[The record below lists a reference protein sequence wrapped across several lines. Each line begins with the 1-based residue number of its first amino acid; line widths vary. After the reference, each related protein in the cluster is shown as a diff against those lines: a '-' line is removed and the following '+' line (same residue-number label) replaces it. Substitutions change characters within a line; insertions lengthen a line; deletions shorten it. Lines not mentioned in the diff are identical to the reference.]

1 MPQYET
7 IEVNGKK
14 ISVNKAKESI
24 AKLLLLAFTNL
35 NEDVAKQMWK
45 VGGHR
50 IFRLQAQI
58 ALDVLKKLA
67 EGEKV

>member
-1 MPQYET
+1 MPRYEI

-24 AKLLLLAFTNL
+24 AKLLPLAFTNL
-35 NEDVAKQMWK
+35 NEDAAKQMWK

-50 IFRLQAQI
+50 LFRLQAQI
-58 ALDVLKKLA
+58 ALDVLKELSESK
-67 EGEKV
+67 K